1 MNEITTASD
10 DAHIEF
16 REKIQEAVD
25 KLELMPLAEAERG
38 NCILA
43 IGGSDDN
50 WYSFADI
57 LNEIV
62 KRIV

>member
-1 MNEITTASD
+1 MTE
-10 DAHIEF
+10 IEF
-16 REKIQEAVD
+16 NSNSKEFGIKIQEAVD
-25 KLELMPLAEAERG
+25 KLGLSPLSEDDRDS
-38 NCILA
+38 CILS
-43 IGGSDDN
+43 IRGIDDN

>member
-1 MNEITTASD
+1 MTKLELNSNSK
-10 DAHIEF
+10 EF
-16 REKIQEAVD
+16 GIKIQEAVD
-25 KLELMPLAEAERG
+25 KLGLVPLTEGER
-38 NCILA
+38 NFIFCIRG
-43 IGGSDDN
+43 IDDN